1 MNSVDERLNDL
12 SEIRSLMEHSTKFL
26 SLSGLSGVSAG
37 TVGIAA
43 YFIAR
48 QEMAHPW
55 ERTLAEYSL
64 QAVVTLILAL
74 GLAVYFSTKMALK
87 KKIPIWTPAAKHLVI
102 SLSVPLAAGGGFC
115 YALVLHDLYWF
126 IAPSMLL
133 FYGLA
138 LLNSSKYTLKE
149 IRALG
154 YCQLLLGLCGSYWPD
169 FGLLLWGVGFGLL
182 HIVYGAAMYLKY
194 EK

>member
-1 MNSVDERLNDL
+1 MDSVDERLNDL
-12 SEIRSLMEHSTKFL
+12 SEIRSLMEHSSKFL

-37 TVGIAA
+37 MVGIAA
-43 YFIAR
+43 YFVAR
-48 QEMAHPW
+48 QELAHPW
-55 ERTLAEYSL
+55 ERTLAEYCL

-74 GLAVYFSTKMALK
+74 GLAAYFSTKMALRK
-87 KKIPIWTPAAKHLVI
+87 KLPIWTPAARHLVV
-102 SLSVPLAAGGGFC
+102 SLCVPLAAGGGFC
-115 YALVLHDLYWF
+115 CALIVHGLYSF

-154 YCQLLLGLCGSYWPD
+154 YCELLLGLCGSFWPG
-169 FGLLLWGVGFGLL
+169 FGLALWGAGFGLL
-182 HIVYGAAMYLKY
+182 HILYGTYMVVKY